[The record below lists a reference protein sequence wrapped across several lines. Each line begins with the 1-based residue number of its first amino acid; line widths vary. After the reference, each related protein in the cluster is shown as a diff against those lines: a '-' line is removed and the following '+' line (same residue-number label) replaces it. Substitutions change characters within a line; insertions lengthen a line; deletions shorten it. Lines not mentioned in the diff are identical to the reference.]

1 MGYSKQ
7 DFEGT
12 TSFLTGNEL
21 VLHDQ
26 SETAH
31 PSLLALLKKHLED
44 ELAKSAEIKDNKN
57 IAGGYAGLDA
67 NGKIPYGLIN
77 TITTSLLGKGA
88 VTREKLAAELIEELE
103 GFVVK
108 ENGKG
113 LSEVNYTKDRDEAV
127 QKIAGILSDIYHLKQ
142 NSASSNALNKHVS
155 DGTVHMTAAE
165 REVFLKTAEGLVE
178 ECEKFAKAAA
188 EEAERLAN
196 IVKQGN
202 GENSVVLNDLKNNLA
217 EGQYSVAIG
226 DNATALTDHSTAMG
240 YNVTAGQK
248 GYYFSHLDTTNKR
261 IKLSLIKPEPPI
273 ITTDFVADSTFIA
286 PSWEVGD
293 ELSMIP
299 KTTEELRT
307 HLHFKAT
314 ITNIEND
321 IITYDGNFGVN
332 SLYTDAWDGG
342 NTVFVPSKPNVGEVI
357 IGTMAMAFSQDS
369 IASGENSLSLG
380 YNNISAGAHSVT
392 IGRNNKTGYAAVAAG
407 SSNVASGVSSVALGE
422 DGKASGNAAITLG
435 NSNTASGKASV
446 AGGIDSVSGNEG
458 AVALGIGAEANGKG
472 SFAVGYQ
479 SKAQAAYTQAEGY
492 ITQALGSMSHA
503 EGNQTVAEAT
513 ANYSH
518 VEGNRNH
525 TVGENSHAEGYK
537 TYANGSSSHSEGN
550 NTQAGG
556 LGGHTEGISTTTS
569 ADGAHAEGYYTSAK
583 SKNQHVQGKFNIPD
597 AANKYAHIV
606 GNGTADDSRSNA
618 HTLDWEGNAWFKG
631 DVYVGGENAESGE
644 RLVKFSE
651 ADDLDKRTKQLQYYG
666 DANIEPSDESL
677 FTFTLNNGGSSYS
690 ISLKKPSE
698 RDLATAEIVIPYEH
712 DGLPVREIADDGFA
726 SAKSYFRALDRIIIP
741 SSIRVIGISA
751 FYNNPNITYAI
762 EIPDSVRQIGDF
774 AFDRC
779 FIPSELE
786 IPDGVKVIEAGTF
799 MATTITSVV
808 LPKALTDIS
817 DSAFDACVTLKDV
830 YYKGSSSQWEQISIG
845 DNNYYLLNEANIH
858 FGYVEDGYYATAEE
872 VKKTSAESANAITKT
887 VRGLSSISVYD
898 VSPARHKIKLQL
910 MRYNLLNINT
920 MLNDNLT
927 AEASEGET
935 YNLRTGTD
943 SDTPSYLSEKIELNI
958 PANRAIRMCMG
969 GIAFVAGSNYTG
981 EDNKASLIG
990 IFTLSDGTEVKEKF
1004 IDGRSLTFDKDI
1016 THIQLYAYSFY
1027 AIPVTDEVSVSTYAP
1042 SGIYDTTPSMC
1053 RFTQLM
1059 ICYDYD
1065 DVSYEYFPYD
1075 TAYGESMHI
1084 VVTDSNNEEITYTA
1098 DAGGY
1103 AEIESIYPIMKI
1115 GVDVSALL
1123 ECEYNQDINAVIAAL
1138 ESKIAELQGS

>member
-165 REVFLKTAEGLVE
+165 REVFIKTAEGLVE

-202 GENSVVLNDLKNNLA
+202 GENSVVFNDYENNSATGDYTHA
-217 EGQYSVAIG
+217 EGY
-226 DNATALTDHSTAMG
+226 
-240 YNVTAGQK
+240 
-248 GYYFSHLDTTNKR
+248 
-261 IKLSLIKPEPPI
+261 
-273 ITTDFVADSTFIA
+273 
-286 PSWEVGD
+286 EV
-293 ELSMIP
+293 
-299 KTTEELRT
+299 
-307 HLHFKAT
+307 KAEGFAVHAEGRET
-314 ITNIEND
+314 
-321 IITYDGNFGVN
+321 
-332 SLYTDAWDGG
+332 
-342 NTVFVPSKPNVGEVI
+342 
-357 IGTMAMAFSQDS
+357 
-369 IASGENSLSLG
+369 IASGDYSHAEG
-380 YNNISAGAHSVT
+380 HST
-392 IGRNNKTGYAAVAAG
+392 KTTGYASHAEG
-407 SSNVASGVSSVALGE
+407 GHTE
-422 DGKASGNAAITLG
+422 
-435 NSNTASGKASV
+435 
-446 AGGIDSVSGNEG
+446 AGGEFSH
-458 AVALGIGAEANGKG
+458 
-472 SFAVGYQ
+472 
-479 SKAQAAYTQAEGY
+479 AEGRFT
-492 ITQALGSMSHA
+492 IAQGSHTHVEGYKTTAQGMMSHA
-503 EGNQTVAEAT
+503 EGADTSASAK
-513 ANYSH
+513 YSH
-518 VEGNRNH
+518 SEGYKTSANGAASH
-525 TVGENSHAEGYK
+525 SEGQETSATGINSHAEGRGTVASGQYSHAEGVECQAIADRSHAEGM
-537 TYANGSSSHSEGN
+537 TTIASGNSAHSEGY
-550 NTQAGG
+550 Q
-556 LGGHTEGISTTTS
+556 TEAKGTAS
-569 ADGAHAEGYYTSAK
+569 HAEGYYTKAYGK
-583 SKNQHVQGKFNIPD
+583 QQHVEGKFNIPD